1 MKRIKIYIAFALSLS
16 ISANAFSQ
24 SINWKSL
31 DKEQKH
37 IININAGAEY
47 GLTAGAG
54 YGYQLKSKMP
64 IVLNVEHSFPAGKR
78 LMDDF
83 KTKIGGYIRLYEIN
97 NFQFSAKIQGVFRRY
112 ENSFASLLNFGSDMT
127 GIAGYY
133 KPKWFIAGE
142 AGFDKAIVT
151 HFKHTAA
158 YKQNFPSVKDGWY
171 EPSTGGNFYYGL
183 QTGFSFRQNDIYLKA
198 GKLVSQDFSTTP
210 LFPFYLQIGYN
221 IRLK

>member
-1 MKRIKIYIAFALSLS
+1 MKRIKIYIAFAISLS
-16 ISANAFSQ
+16 ISVNIFSQ
-24 SINWKSL
+24 SINWKNL

-47 GLTAGAG
+47 GLIVGAG

-64 IVLNVEHSFPAGKR
+64 IVLNVEHSFPTGKR
-78 LMDDF
+78 MTDDF

-112 ENSFASLLNFGSDMT
+112 ENSFASLSNFGSDMAV
-127 GIAGYY
+127 IAGYY

-142 AGFDKAIVT
+142 GGFDKAIVT

-158 YKQNFPSVKDGWY
+158 YKQIFLSVKDGWY

-198 GKLVSQDFSTTP
+198 GKLISQDLSTTP
-210 LFPFYLQIGYN
+210 LFPFYVQIGYN

>member
-1 MKRIKIYIAFALSLS
+1 MKKIRIYTAFAVSLM
-16 ISANAFSQ
+16 ISDKAFPQ
-24 SINWKSL
+24 VINWKSL
-31 DKEQKH
+31 EKEERH
-37 IININAGAEY
+37 LININAGADY
-47 GLTAGAG
+47 GLTLGAG
-54 YGYQLKSKMP
+54 YGYQLKSKIP
-64 IVLNVEHSFPAGKR
+64 VVLNVGYFFPTGKK
-78 LMDDF
+78 LTDDF
-83 KTKIGGYIRLYEIN
+83 KTKLGGHIRLYQIN

-112 ENSFASLLNFGSDMT
+112 ENSFVTLLNFGSDLS

-151 HFKHTAA
+151 HFKHSAA

-171 EPSTGGNFYYGL
+171 EPATGGNFYYGL

-198 GKLVSQDFSTTP
+198 GKVVTQDFSTIP
-210 LFPFYLQIGYN
+210 LLPLYLEVGYN

>member
-1 MKRIKIYIAFALSLS
+1 MKRSKIYMAFAMSLI
-16 ISANAFSQ
+16 ISSHAFSQ

-31 DKEQKH
+31 DKGQKH

-47 GLTAGAG
+47 GLAVGAG

-64 IVLNVEHSFPAGKR
+64 IVLNVEHSFPAGKK
-78 LMDDF
+78 MTDDF

-112 ENSFASLLNFGSDMT
+112 ENSLASLLNFGSDMAA
-127 GIAGYY
+127 IAGYY
-133 KPKWFIAGE
+133 KSKWFIAGE

-198 GKLVSQDFSTTP
+198 GKLISQDFSTTP
-210 LFPFYLQIGYN
+210 LFPYYLQIGYN